1 MRFSAASVY
10 VLCIFLFLISC
21 KTDSVITDGG
31 DTSYKYN
38 FIITAS
44 DTDIDHPDKD
54 RLSFY
59 VVYIDKVEAGRT
71 TTGLES
77 QDKYFETILAVNKH
91 LITLEKWVLDKT
103 KGRYVKLNN
112 IEQPKPDFIYIV
124 IENRKQTSVK
134 MKSDITG
141 VATYTSETK

>member
-1 MRFSAASVY
+1 MKFSASA
-10 VLCIFLFLISC
+10 IFLVLVLLISC
-21 KTDSVITDGG
+21 KTDTGIIDGG
-31 DTSYKYN
+31 DVKYKYN

-44 DTDIDHPDKD
+44 DSDIDNPDKD

-77 QDKYFETILAVNKH
+77 QDKYYETNLSENKH
-91 LITLEKWVLDKT
+91 LVTLEKWVLDKS
-103 KGRYVKLNN
+103 KSRYVKLNN
-112 IEQPKPDFIYIV
+112 IEQPKPDFIYITV
-124 IENRKQTSVK
+124 EKGRQTLVK
-134 MKSDITG
+134 MKSGSTG